1 MLITIAQ
8 AGLGLLTLY
17 FGGEWLV
24 RGATALAMRLGVS
37 PLAIGL
43 TVVAFGTSLPELVVS
58 IDASLS
64 GASDISVGNV
74 VGSNIANIALILGIA
89 TVLRPAVVEAKV
101 VRFDAPL
108 VVLVSCLLAA
118 VLFNGVATPLEGGL
132 MLLGLIVYTVF
143 TFWEASRE
151 TETIRDEFASAAP
164 EAHAGI
170 AVSLGL
176 VGVGLALLMGGGRLL
191 VISAV
196 DLATALGVSQAVIG
210 LTIVAVGTSLPEL
223 VTSVVASLRGQGDIA
238 IGNVVGSNLFN
249 ILGILGT
256 TAIIAPLG
264 RGNVGWS
271 DVGAMCGLAAL
282 LAVLLFARRR
292 LGRVEGA
299 LFLVC
304 YVVYVAT
311 LVGA

>member
-1 MLITIAQ
+1 MLITITQ

-24 RGATALAMRLGVS
+24 RGATALAIRLGVS

-43 TVVAFGTSLPELVVS
+43 TVVAFGTSMPELVVS
-58 IDASLS
+58 VDASLS
-64 GASDISVGNV
+64 GASDIAVGNV

-89 TVLRPAVVEAKV
+89 TLLKPSVVEAKV

-118 VLFNGVATPLEGGL
+118 VLFDGVATPLEGGL
-132 MLLGLIVYTVF
+132 MLLGLIVYTSF
-143 TFWEASRE
+143 TFWEARRE

-164 EAHAGI
+164 ETHAGI
-170 AVSLGL
+170 AFSVAL
-176 VGVGLALLMGGGRLL
+176 VCVGLALLMGGGHLL
-191 VISAV
+191 VVSAV
-196 DLATALGVSQAVIG
+196 DLATFLGVSQAVIG

-256 TAIIAPLG
+256 TAIIAPLHLG
-264 RGNVGWS
+264 DIGWS
-271 DVGAMCGLAAL
+271 DIGVMCGVAGLLAAL
-282 LAVLLFARRR
+282 LLVRRR
-292 LGRVEGA
+292 LGRAEGV
-299 LFLVC
+299 LFLVG
-304 YVVYVAT
+304 YAIYVAT
-311 LVGA
+311 LIGS